1 MCLGYVIRVWEPWSA
16 KSADPE
22 KVLADDKLWIDSK
35 GREGTQADLRWAWLD
50 GADLS
55 LANLSDVAVT
65 RFSPPA
71 VPSRLN
77 AGQLISGA

>member
-1 MCLGYVIRVWEPWSA
+1 MCLGYVIRVWEHCPA

-22 KVLADDKLWIDSK
+22 KVLADDKHWIDSK
-35 GREGTQADLRWAWLD
+35 GREGTQADLRWAWPD

-55 LANLSDVAVT
+55 LANLSDAAVT

-71 VPSRLN
+71 VPSHLK
-77 AGQLISGA
+77 AGQFISGA